1 MFERY
6 TERARRVLFFAR
18 YEASQLGSI
27 SIETEHL
34 LLGLIREGK
43 GLTSRIFARSH
54 LSLESIRKEIEG
66 RTVFREKVSTSVE
79 IPFSAETKRVLQF
92 AAEEADRLL
101 HNYIGTEHLLLGIL
115 REERSVAATIL
126 MEKGM
131 RLNTVR
137 EDIVALLNEKTTLTR
152 VKETPLLAEFS
163 RDLTEAAMKNQLDPL
178 VGRGTELERVQ
189 QVLCRRT
196 KNNAVLIGEPGVGK
210 TAIVEGL
217 AQKIVYGDVPHFL
230 ADKRILA
237 LDISLIVAGTKYR
250 GQFEERLKAIMKEL
264 TENPNIIV
272 FIDEL
277 HTLVGAGSA
286 EGSLDAANI
295 LKPALSRGEIRCIG
309 ATTPAEYRKYIEKD
323 RSLERRFQAVKVDP
337 PSEKET
343 IEVLMGVKDRYEQ
356 FHHVEYTQRGDRG
369 RRVPVEP
376 LHHRPLPARQGDR
389 PGRRG
394 RRARQAARVGLLERG
409 VRRDQPQHPRRGR
422 ADGERPSR
430 RRTSRRRSSTASR
443 KSRRARTCSSSAR
456 SSTSSPTPAASPS
469 ARATSTRWSRSGRAC
484 RSRRSTR
491 TRATSCSGWKRS
503 CTTASSRRTRR
514 SRRCRA
520 RSAGR
525 APGSRTRT
533 VRSAAS
539 CSSGPPASA
548 RPSWRARVA
557 NFLFGSD
564 HALIRFDMSE
574 YMEKHSVSK
583 LIGSPPGYVGH
594 EEGGQLTEK
603 VKRNPYSVVLLDEI
617 EKAHPDLFNILLQVF
632 EDGHLTDGL
641 GNRVNFK
648 NTIIIMTSNIGA
660 RFIQKKASL
669 GFQSTESS
677 VIARSVNDMV
687 LGEVRKTFN
696 PEFIN
701 RIDEI
706 IVFEALV
713 DDDLRTITRLLVKQL
728 NDNLVD
734 RKIQLDL
741 APEVVDWIIE
751 QTCKD
756 RSYGARP
763 LRRAIQRFIE
773 DPLSEELIRGHLK
786 DGEIEVYLEAGIPG
800 LPSGGPGA
808 GRPPAGVTPPSPS
821 GCASGSDGQSRP
833 DWRPSKIQ

>member
-43 GLTSRIFARSH
+43 GLTSRIFQRSH
-54 LSLESIRKEIEG
+54 LSLDTIRKDIEG

-79 IPFSAETKRVLQF
+79 IPFSGETKRVLQY

-101 HNYIGTEHLLLGIL
+101 HNYIGTEHLLLGLL
-115 REERSVAATIL
+115 REERSVAASIL

-131 RLNTVR
+131 RLHAVR
-137 EDIVALLNEKTTLTR
+137 EDIVQLLNEKTTSTR

-163 RDLTEAAMKNQLDPL
+163 RDLTDIALKNQLDPL
-178 VGRGTELERVQ
+178 VGRDYELERVQ

-217 AQKIVYGDVPHFL
+217 AQKIVCGDVPHFL
-230 ADKRILA
+230 ADKRLLA

-264 TENPNIIV
+264 TDNPNIIV

-323 RSLERRFQAVKVDP
+323 RSLERRFQAIKVEP
-337 PSEKET
+337 PGEQET
-343 IEVLMGVKDRYEQ
+343 IRILMGVKDRYEQ
-356 FHHVEYTQRGDRG
+356 FHHVEYSPDAIEASVYQSSRYVTDRFLPDKAIDLLDEAG
-369 RRVPVEP
+369 ARAKLREASFTEEFGEINKSIRVAVEQMEHAVSTKDFDRAQYYRDQEASARENLALVRERFDVRPNQRRVVVGRHEIDEVVSKWTGVP
-376 LHHRPLPARQGDR
+376 LSSINQDESDKLMRMEDELHRRVISQEQAISAVS
-389 PGRRG
+389 
-394 RRARQAARVGLLERG
+394 RAI
-409 VRRDQPQHPRRGR
+409 
-422 ADGERPSR
+422 
-430 RRTSRRRSSTASR
+430 
-443 KSRRARTCSSSAR
+443 
-456 SSTSSPTPAASPS
+456 
-469 ARATSTRWSRSGRAC
+469 
-484 RSRRSTR
+484 
-491 TRATSCSGWKRS
+491 
-503 CTTASSRRTRR
+503 RR
-514 SRRCRA
+514 SR
-520 RSAGR
+520 AGLKN
-525 APGSRTRT
+525 P
-533 VRSAAS
+533 
-539 CSSGPPASA
+539 A
-548 RPSWRARVA
+548 RPVGSFMFLGPTGVGKTELARALA
-557 NFLFGSD
+557 HLLFGSE

-594 EEGGQLTEK
+594 EEGGQLTER

-617 EKAHPDLFNILLQVF
+617 EKAHPDIFNILLQVF

-648 NTIIIMTSNIGA
+648 NAILIMTSNIGA
-660 RFIQKKASL
+660 RFIQKRATL
-669 GFQSTESS
+669 GFQSDSGDSS
-677 VIARSVNDMV
+677 KSITDMV
-687 LGEVRKTFN
+687 LGEVKRTFN
-696 PEFIN
+696 PEFVN
-701 RIDEI
+701 RVDEL
-706 IVFEALV
+706 IVFDALS
-713 DDDLRTITRLLVKQL
+713 DDDLRRILVLLVAQV
-728 NDNLVD
+728 NTNLAD
-734 RKIQLDL
+734 RRMRVRLTPEALDWMI
-741 APEVVDWIIE
+741 EV
-751 QTCKD
+751 TCKD

-763 LRRAIQRFIE
+763 LRRAIQRYVE
-773 DPLSEELIRGHLK
+773 DPLSEELIRGRVR
-786 DGEIEVYLEAGIPG
+786 DGEIEVYVD
-800 LPSGGPGA
+800 GGSLAYRSVPEPAEPVGA
-808 GRPPAGVTPPSPS
+808 GQPLS
-821 GCASGSDGQSRP
+821 SDV
-833 DWRPSKIQ
+833 

>member
-18 YEASQLGSI
+18 YEATQLGST

-54 LSLESIRKEIEG
+54 LSLENIRKEIEG

-101 HNYIGTEHLLLGIL
+101 HTYIGTEHLLLGIL
-115 REERSVAATIL
+115 REERSVAAAIL
-126 MEKGM
+126 YDKGM
-131 RLNTVR
+131 RLASVR
-137 EDIVALLNEKTTLTR
+137 EDIVQLLNEKTAPVR
-152 VKETPLLAEFS
+152 PKETPLLAEFS
-163 RDLTEAAMKNQLDPL
+163 RDLSEAAVKNQLDPL
-178 VGRGTELERVQ
+178 VGRGVELERLQ

-217 AQKIVYGDVPHFL
+217 AQKIACGDVPHFL
-230 ADKRILA
+230 ADKRVLA

-343 IEVLMGVKDRYEQ
+343 VQVLMGIKDRYET
-356 FHHVEYTQRGDRG
+356 FHHVEYSAEAIEAAVYQSSRYITDRFLPDKAIDLIDEAG
-369 RRVPVEP
+369 ARAKLREAEFSAEVGELSRIVRTAVEQMDGAVTERNVEKAWLYRDQELQARESLQLVRERLDVKSNATRIFIGKHEIDEVVSKWTGVPLTSVTEDEGGKLLRMEEELHRRVISQEKAISA
-376 LHHRPLPARQGDR
+376 LS
-389 PGRRG
+389 
-394 RRARQAARVGLLERG
+394 RAI
-409 VRRDQPQHPRRGR
+409 
-422 ADGERPSR
+422 
-430 RRTSRRRSSTASR
+430 
-443 KSRRARTCSSSAR
+443 
-456 SSTSSPTPAASPS
+456 
-469 ARATSTRWSRSGRAC
+469 
-484 RSRRSTR
+484 
-491 TRATSCSGWKRS
+491 
-503 CTTASSRRTRR
+503 RR
-514 SRRCRA
+514 SRAGLKNPQRPVGSFIFLGPTGVGKTELARA
-520 RSAGR
+520 L
-525 APGSRTRT
+525 
-533 VRSAAS
+533 
-539 CSSGPPASA
+539 
-548 RPSWRARVA
+548 A
-557 NFLFGSD
+557 NFLFSSD

-603 VKRNPYSVVLLDEI
+603 IKRNPYSVVLLDEI

-648 NTIIIMTSNIGA
+648 NTIVIMTSNIGA
-660 RFIQKKASL
+660 RFIQKKASM
-669 GFQSTESS
+669 GFQTPDSRE
-677 VIARSVNDMV
+677 IQKSVNELV
-687 LGEVRKTFN
+687 LGEVKRTFN

-701 RIDEI
+701 RVDEI
-706 IVFEALV
+706 IVFDPLS
-713 DDDLRTITRLLVKQL
+713 DDDLRRIALLLIGTLNEHLADRQL
-728 NDNLVD
+728 RIEVT
-734 RKIQLDL
+734 
-741 APEVVDWIIE
+741 PEVIDWVIE
-751 QTCKD
+751 ITCQD

-763 LRRAIQRFIE
+763 LRRAIQRHIE
-773 DPLSEELIRGHLK
+773 DPLSEELIRGQLRT
-786 DGEIEVYLEAGIPG
+786 GSIEIYMDHGTLAWREAGQ
-800 LPSGGPGA
+800 SDA
-808 GRPPAGVTPPSPS
+808 GRRLAVTV
-821 GCASGSDGQSRP
+821 
-833 DWRPSKIQ
+833 

>member
-18 YEASQLGSI
+18 YEATQLGST

-79 IPFSAETKRVLQF
+79 IPFSAETKRVLQY

-101 HNYIGTEHLLLGIL
+101 HTYIGTEHLLLGIL
-115 REERSVAATIL
+115 REERSVAASIL
-126 MEKGM
+126 YEKGM
-131 RLNTVR
+131 RLASVR
-137 EDIVALLNEKTTLTR
+137 EDIVQLLNEKTAPSR
-152 VKETPLLAEFS
+152 PKETPLLAEFS
-163 RDLTEAAMKNQLDPL
+163 RDLTEAAVKNQLDPL
-178 VGRGTELERVQ
+178 VGRLAEVERVQ

-217 AQKIVYGDVPHFL
+217 AQKIVCGDVPHFL

-323 RSLERRFQAVKVDP
+323 RSLERRFQAIKVDP
-337 PSEKET
+337 PTEAET
-343 IEVLMGVKDRYEQ
+343 VQVLMGVKDRYES
-356 FHHVEYTQRGDRG
+356 FHHVEYTPEAIEAAVYQSSRYITDRFLPDKAIDLIDEAGARAKLKDAETQAESGDPSRNV
-369 RRVPVEP
+369 RVPVEQLDGP
-376 LHHRPLPARQGDR
+376 ALERPGEKAWLYRDADVAAREAVHFVRERIDVKASGARVAIGKHEIDEVVSKWTGVPLTSVNEDESGKLLRMEEELHHRVISQEKAISALS
-389 PGRRG
+389 
-394 RRARQAARVGLLERG
+394 RAI
-409 VRRDQPQHPRRGR
+409 
-422 ADGERPSR
+422 
-430 RRTSRRRSSTASR
+430 
-443 KSRRARTCSSSAR
+443 
-456 SSTSSPTPAASPS
+456 
-469 ARATSTRWSRSGRAC
+469 
-484 RSRRSTR
+484 
-491 TRATSCSGWKRS
+491 
-503 CTTASSRRTRR
+503 RR
-514 SRRCRA
+514 SRAGLKNPLRPVGSFIFLGPTGVGKTELARA
-520 RSAGR
+520 L
-525 APGSRTRT
+525 
-533 VRSAAS
+533 
-539 CSSGPPASA
+539 
-548 RPSWRARVA
+548 A

-603 VKRNPYSVVLLDEI
+603 IKRNPYSVVLLDEI

-648 NTIIIMTSNIGA
+648 NTILIMTSNIGA

-669 GFQSTESS
+669 GFQSPDAKE
-677 VIARSVNDMV
+677 VQRSVTEMV
-687 LGEVRKTFN
+687 LGEVKRTFN

-701 RIDEI
+701 RVDEI
-706 IVFEALV
+706 IVFDPLS
-713 DDDLRTITRLLVKQL
+713 DDDLRRITALLVENLNQHLADRQL
-728 NDNLVD
+728 RLEV
-734 RKIQLDL
+734 Q
-741 APEVVDWIIE
+741 PEVVDWIIDA
-751 QTCKD
+751 TCRD

-763 LRRAIQRFIE
+763 LRRALQRYIE
-773 DPLSEELIRGHLK
+773 DPLSEELIRGQLRA
-786 DGEIEVYLEAGIPG
+786 GTIEIYLDHGTLAWRAAGQDEAGRR
-800 LPSGGPGA
+800 LP
-808 GRPPAGVTPPSPS
+808 VTV
-821 GCASGSDGQSRP
+821 
-833 DWRPSKIQ
+833 

>member
-54 LSLESIRKEIEG
+54 LSLESIRKDVEG
-66 RTVFREKVSTSVE
+66 RTVLREKVSTSVD
-79 IPFSAETKRVLQF
+79 IPFSTETKRVLQH

-101 HNYIGTEHLLLGIL
+101 HNYVGTEHLLIGIL
-115 REERSVAATIL
+115 REERSVAASIL
-126 MEKGM
+126 FEKGM
-131 RLNTVR
+131 RLNSVR
-137 EDIVALLNEKTTLTR
+137 GDVVQLLSEKTTLTR

-163 RDLTEAAMKNQLDPL
+163 RDLTEAAVKNQLDPL
-178 VGRGTELERVQ
+178 VGRQTELERVQ

-217 AQKIVYGDVPHFL
+217 AQRIVAGDVPHFL
-230 ADKRILA
+230 ADKRMLA

-264 TENPNIIV
+264 AENPNIIV

-309 ATTPAEYRKYIEKD
+309 ATTPAEYRKHIEKD
-323 RSLERRFQAVKVDP
+323 RSLERRFQAVRVDP
-337 PSEKET
+337 PTEAEALE
-343 IEVLMGVKDRYEQ
+343 ILLGVKDRYEQ
-356 FHHVEYTQRGDRG
+356 FHRVAYT
-369 RRVPVEP
+369 
-376 LHHRPLPARQGDR
+376 
-389 PGRRG
+389 
-394 RRARQAARVGLLERG
+394 RQAMEAAVNQSSRYISDRFLPDKAIDLIDEAGACVKLREAGRSEEFSEINKSVRVAVEQMDNATARKDFDQAQFFREQAALARENLQFVREKFVVKAGEHDVEVGKDEIDEVVSKWTG
-409 VRRDQPQHPRRGR
+409 VPL
-422 ADGERPSR
+422 
-430 RRTSRRRSSTASR
+430 ASVNEDEGLKLVR
-443 KSRRARTCSSSAR
+443 MEEHLHQRVISQEPAISAL
-456 SSTSSPTPAASPS
+456 
-469 ARATSTRWSRSGRAC
+469 ARAI
-484 RSRRSTR
+484 
-491 TRATSCSGWKRS
+491 
-503 CTTASSRRTRR
+503 RR
-514 SRRCRA
+514 SRAGLKAPNRPVGSFVFLGPTGVGKTELARA
-520 RSAGR
+520 L
-525 APGSRTRT
+525 
-533 VRSAAS
+533 
-539 CSSGPPASA
+539 
-548 RPSWRARVA
+548 A

-564 HALIRFDMSE
+564 TALIRFDMSE

-603 VKRNPYSVVLLDEI
+603 VKRHPYSVVLLDEI

-641 GNRVNFK
+641 GNRIDFK
-648 NTIIIMTSNIGA
+648 NTIVIMTSNIGA
-660 RFIQKKASL
+660 RHIQKQTAM
-669 GFQSTESS
+669 GFQSPAAEERQ
-677 VIARSVNDMV
+677 RSVSDMV
-687 LGEVRKTFN
+687 LGEVKRTFN

-701 RIDEI
+701 RVDEI
-706 IVFEALV
+706 IVFDALQ
-713 DDDLRTITRLLVKQL
+713 DDDLRKITEMLVARL
-728 NDNLVD
+728 NENLVD
-734 RKIQLDL
+734 RMIRISLTPD
-741 APEVVDWIIE
+741 VVDWIIE

-763 LRRAIQRFIE
+763 LRRAIQRHVE
-773 DPLSEELIRGHLK
+773 DPLSEELIRGQL
-786 DGEIEVYLEAGIPG
+786 DSGDIEVYLD
-800 LPSGGPGA
+800 GGALAFRRLGDA
-808 GRPPAGVTPPSPS
+808 VEGRRL
-821 GCASGSDGQSRP
+821 ASEV
-833 DWRPSKIQ
+833 

>member
-43 GLTSRIFARSH
+43 GLTSRIFQRSH
-54 LSLESIRKEIEG
+54 LSLDTIRKDIEG

-79 IPFSAETKRVLQF
+79 IPFSGETKRVLQY

-101 HNYIGTEHLLLGIL
+101 HNYIGTEHLLLGLL
-115 REERSVAATIL
+115 REERSVAASIL

-131 RLNTVR
+131 RLHAVR
-137 EDIVALLNEKTTLTR
+137 EDIVQLLNEKTTSTR

-163 RDLTEAAMKNQLDPL
+163 RDLTDIALKNQLDPL
-178 VGRGTELERVQ
+178 VGRDYELERVQ

-217 AQKIVYGDVPHFL
+217 AQKIVCGDVPHFL
-230 ADKRILA
+230 ADKRLLA

-264 TENPNIIV
+264 TDNPNIIV

-323 RSLERRFQAVKVDP
+323 RSLERRFQAIKVEP
-337 PSEKET
+337 PGEQEA
-343 IEVLMGVKDRYEQ
+343 IRILMGVKDRYEQ
-356 FHHVEYTQRGDRG
+356 FHNVEYSQDAIEASVYQSSRYVTDRFLPDKAIDLLDEAGARAKLREASFSEEFGEINKSIRMAVDQWEQAASQKDFDRAQYFRDQEAAARENLELVRARFDVRPNQRKVVVGRSEIDEVVSKWTGVPLASINQDESDKLMRMEEELH
-369 RRVPVEP
+369 RRVISQEQAISAVS
-376 LHHRPLPARQGDR
+376 
-389 PGRRG
+389 
-394 RRARQAARVGLLERG
+394 RAI
-409 VRRDQPQHPRRGR
+409 
-422 ADGERPSR
+422 
-430 RRTSRRRSSTASR
+430 
-443 KSRRARTCSSSAR
+443 
-456 SSTSSPTPAASPS
+456 
-469 ARATSTRWSRSGRAC
+469 
-484 RSRRSTR
+484 
-491 TRATSCSGWKRS
+491 
-503 CTTASSRRTRR
+503 RR
-514 SRRCRA
+514 SR
-520 RSAGR
+520 AGLKN
-525 APGSRTRT
+525 P
-533 VRSAAS
+533 
-539 CSSGPPASA
+539 A
-548 RPSWRARVA
+548 RPVGSFMFLGPTGVGKTELARALA
-557 NFLFGSD
+557 HLLFGSE

-594 EEGGQLTEK
+594 EEGGQLTER

-617 EKAHPDLFNILLQVF
+617 EKAHPDIFNILLQVF

-648 NTIIIMTSNIGA
+648 NAIIIMTSNIGA
-660 RFIQKKASL
+660 RFIQKRATL
-669 GFQSTESS
+669 GFQSESGDS
-677 VIARSVNDMV
+677 SKSITDMV
-687 LGEVRKTFN
+687 LGEVKRTFN

-701 RIDEI
+701 RVDEL
-706 IVFEALV
+706 IVFDALS
-713 DDDLRTITRLLVKQL
+713 DDDLRRILVLLVAQV
-728 NDNLVD
+728 NTNLADKRMQV
-734 RKIQLDL
+734 RLTPEALDWMI
-741 APEVVDWIIE
+741 EV
-751 QTCKD
+751 TCKD

-763 LRRAIQRFIE
+763 LRRAIQRHVE
-773 DPLSEELIRGHLK
+773 DPLAEELIRGRVR
-786 DGEIEVYLEAGIPG
+786 DGEIEVYVEGGVLGYRTVSEPG
-800 LPSGGPGA
+800 EPVGA
-808 GRPPAGVTPPSPS
+808 GQPLS
-821 GCASGSDGQSRP
+821 SDV
-833 DWRPSKIQ
+833 